1 MSYYHLRIHQAFDF
15 DGGTGVSNGHPPP
28 LRWAPIVMVSRECLR
43 VLRNIREFP
52 IGTFQWYIFG
62 IFWYILVLNPRRVN
76 SQNSTKTL
84 NYSKK

>member
-43 VLRNIREFP
+43 VLRNIREFQIGNSKLRIPNWEFLIWEFP
-52 IGTFQWYIFG
+52 IWEFPIWE
-62 IFWYILVLNPRRVN
+62 LVR
-76 SQNSTKTL
+76 
-84 NYSKK
+84 

>member
-52 IGTFQWYIFG
+52 IGTFGIFLVYFG
-62 IFWYILVLNPRRVN
+62 IFWY
-76 SQNSTKTL
+76 
-84 NYSKK
+84 